1 MMLQR
6 LAMKLLWI
14 ALAFAGTGALACP
27 ADDPKDAQA
36 PVQEKA
42 AAQAKAPVRAATPTK
57 AVASKK
63 AQGTQVADK
72 VAPATAPK
80 SSL

>member
-1 MMLQR
+1 
-6 LAMKLLWI
+6 MKSLCI
-14 ALAFAGTGALACP
+14 ALAFVGTAALACP

-36 PVQEKA
+36 PVQDK

-63 AQGTQVADK
+63 AQSTKVADK
-72 VAPATAPK
+72 AAAEAPK
-80 SSL
+80 PSL

>member
-1 MMLQR
+1 
-6 LAMKLLWI
+6 MKLLWI
-14 ALAFAGTGALACP
+14 ALAFVSAGALACP

-36 PVQEKA
+36 PVQDQP
-42 AAQAKAPVRAATPTK
+42 AAQAKAPVRAVAPAK

-63 AQGTQVADK
+63 AQAATKVADK
-72 VAPATAPK
+72 AAAETVRK